1 MKRFLKASLIVLS
14 AVAGIAATF
23 IGFSYW
29 LQKQLDEVFGD
40 IDWGDGFEEEKSG
53 IIPEIVEEKTE
64 K

>member
-14 AVAGIAATF
+14 TVAGIAAAF
-23 IGFSYW
+23 IGFSHW